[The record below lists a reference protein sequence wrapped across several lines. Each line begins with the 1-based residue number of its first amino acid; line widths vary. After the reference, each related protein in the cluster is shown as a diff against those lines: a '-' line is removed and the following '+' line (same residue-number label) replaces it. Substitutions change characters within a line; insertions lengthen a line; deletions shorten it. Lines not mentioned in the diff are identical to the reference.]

1 MPLVKFSNYVRA
13 HADKAFLAHCT
24 RKGDTCRC
32 HYDNP
37 LKSIHSK
44 EQQSMPTIF
53 DTMTAADRKALANK
67 ILELPEH
74 ERRDLVSQLSG
85 VIDKLSAAE
94 AESTRKSAFAE
105 KLSAMKADKN
115 VGAGNAIGLIEG
127 NLRRY
132 NLPPLADLGIKP
144 LHEINTLM
152 AAAKLPTNDRMAIKS
167 VLHRLGAID

>member
-1 MPLVKFSNYVRA
+1 MPLVKFSNFVRA

-24 RKGDTCRC
+24 CKGDTCRC
-32 HYDNP
+32 HYDHP

-94 AESTRKSAFAE
+94 AESTRKSAFAA
-105 KLSAMKADKN
+105 KLSAMKADKT
-115 VGAGNAIGLIEG
+115 VGAGNAVALIEG
-127 NLRRY
+127 NLRRF
-132 NLPPLADLGIKP
+132 NLPPLADLGVKP
-144 LHEINTLM
+144 LHEINSLM
-152 AAAKLPTNDRMAIKS
+152 AAAKVPTNDRMAIKS